1 MTAHDNIAPLQ
12 AKFLLRELEDARKTS
27 STIFGPLLDRLEN
40 FLIEASKPAVD
51 NDVDTIIEIC
61 QEQIVQL
68 GRSGFPKQQVDV
80 DIDQLNDIIN
90 TITRLRR
97 SRDFWKKQAY
107 AISYGANPSTS
118 QKV

>member
-1 MTAHDNIAPLQ
+1 MTATDNIAPLQ
-12 AKFLLRELEDARKTS
+12 AKLLLRELEDARKTS
-27 STIFGPLLDRLEN
+27 RVILPPLLDRLEN
-40 FLIEASKPAVD
+40 FLTEASKPAVD

-68 GRSGFPKQQVDV
+68 GRSGLPKQQVDA

-97 SRDFWKKQAY
+97 SRDFWKKQSIATAY
-107 AISYGANPSTS
+107 SANPTTS